1 MKEQQRPTFTR
12 NAKFLGIVI
21 ALASAVLV
29 VAAVV
34 LMMLNSPGDF
44 STVPRI
50 TKVTSPASSVES
62 DAPSSSTT
70 GAEETSTTS
79 PTSSETS
86 ESQSPAPASAQ
97 RIPEAPHGADG
108 NHAPS
113 FHPTPG
119 VG

>member
-1 MKEQQRPTFTR
+1 MKEPERPAFTR
-12 NAKFLGIVI
+12 NAKLLGIVI

-50 TKVTSPASSVES
+50 TKVTSHTSSAES
-62 DAPSSSTT
+62 DAPSPPA
-70 GAEETSTTS
+70 GAEETSPTS
-79 PTSSETS
+79 ATSSETS
-86 ESQSPAPASAQ
+86 ESESPTPVSAE
-97 RIPEAPHGADG
+97 RIPQAPRGADG
-108 NHAPS
+108 NHPPS

>member
-50 TKVTSPASSVES
+50 TKVTSHTSSTES
-62 DAPSSSTT
+62 DAPSPSA